1 MTKHLFFFRTCPTAC
16 PNFSGAAPP
25 NPPSFP
31 NNLEHFFRWKG
42 KTMKTRQSLLDYA
55 MNKQTTPKTTYPT
68 LQERLFHIERGADNV
83 SHRNVNQS
91 EKTIENR

>member
-1 MTKHLFFFRTCPTAC
+1 
-16 PNFSGAAPP
+16 
-25 NPPSFP
+25 
-31 NNLEHFFRWKG
+31 
-42 KTMKTRQSLLDYA
+42 MKTRQSLLDYA

-68 LQERLFHIERGADNV
+68 LQERLFYIERGADNV